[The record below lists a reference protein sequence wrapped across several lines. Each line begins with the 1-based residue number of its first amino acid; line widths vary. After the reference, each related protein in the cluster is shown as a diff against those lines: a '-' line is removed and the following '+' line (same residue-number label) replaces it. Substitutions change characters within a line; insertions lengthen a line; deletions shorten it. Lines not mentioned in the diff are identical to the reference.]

1 MAYKFDKK
9 NQKAI
14 RQANPLETF
23 KDIGISTAKQ
33 MKDEAAKMPGDFME
47 QLLGIRPFGRNFSGD
62 IEPGEDLNIT
72 EVFSGKHE
80 EIVKLRKQTNLERK
94 LLEEEKIRIEK
105 KSNELR
111 MQLTAIREEILI
123 IAQKT
128 ENLAEETQI
137 AAMQAPIEPGVY
149 HVIFF
154 EKLLEFI
161 SSFRRKIEEANIWLH
176 AVNIRAA
183 KKNAWGANYQKHGA
197 KYLLSSEHYLQRS
210 AG

>member
-1 MAYKFDKK
+1 MNSKSDKK
-9 NQKAI
+9 NTKVL
-14 RQANPLETF
+14 RQPNPLETF
-23 KDIGISTAKQ
+23 KDIGASTAKQ
-33 MKDEAAKMPGDFME
+33 MRDEAAKIPGDFME
-47 QLLGIRPFGRNFSGD
+47 QLLGVRPFGKSYSGE
-62 IEPGEDLNIT
+62 IEPGEALNIN

-80 EIVKLRKQTNLERK
+80 EIVRLKKQTTLERR
-94 LLEEEKIRIEK
+94 LLEEEKVRVEK

-111 MQLTAIREEILI
+111 IQLTMIREEILVL
-123 IAQKT
+123 AQKT

-149 HVIFF
+149 HIIFF

-161 SSFRRKIEEANIWLH
+161 NSFRKKIEEAGVWLH
-176 AVNIRAA
+176 VVNNRAA
-183 KKNAWGANYQKHGA
+183 KKNMWGSNYKKHGA